1 MLTLLRTEMLKLATT
16 RWPWILVALA
26 LAATL
31 VQALQPVYKSGRDG
45 DPSLGTVL
53 AELEVLDA
61 LSRGALVALLLGVL
75 MVTSEFRHNT
85 VTVSLLQSPR
95 RGRVVTAKALIAMSV
110 GLGLGLAALA
120 IVLAVGLVSGAIQ
133 PQLVNGD
140 IALRVVG
147 LVLTYPLYALLGTAT
162 GCLIPRNQ
170 PLAVVIPV
178 LWLAGLESLA
188 LSSIPQSMRVWS
200 FLGTTAALQNAGDV
214 PLVLPIWAGAGAL
227 LGYAL
232 LLLGAGA
239 LRVARADIS

>member
-1 MLTLLRTEMLKLATT
+1 M
-16 RWPWILVALA
+16 
-26 LAATL
+26 
-31 VQALQPVYKSGRDG
+31 
-45 DPSLGTVL
+45 
-53 AELEVLDA
+53 
-61 LSRGALVALLLGVL
+61 
-75 MVTSEFRHNT
+75 
-85 VTVSLLQSPR
+85 
-95 RGRVVTAKALIAMSV
+95 
-110 GLGLGLAALA
+110 
-120 IVLAVGLVSGAIQ
+120 LAVGLVSGAIQ

-140 IALRVVG
+140 IVLRVVG

-178 LWLAGLESLA
+178 LWLAGLEALA

>member
-1 MLTLLRTEMLKLATT
+1 MLTLLRTELLKLTTT
-16 RWPWILVALA
+16 RWPWILVAVA
-26 LAATL
+26 LAATA

-45 DPSLGTVL
+45 DPTLGTAF
-53 AELEVLDA
+53 AELAVLDA

-95 RGRVVTAKALIAMSV
+95 RGRVVTAKALVAVSV
-110 GLGLGLAALA
+110 GLGLAALA

-133 PQLVNGD
+133 PQLINGD
-140 IALRVVG
+140 IVLRVIG

-162 GCLIPRNQ
+162 GCLLAANQ

-178 LWLAGLESLA
+178 VWLAGLEGLA
-188 LSSIPQSMRVWS
+188 LSSVSPGARVWS

-214 PLVLPIWAGAGAL
+214 PLVLPVWAGAGAL

>member
-110 GLGLGLAALA
+110 SLGLGLAALA

-147 LVLTYPLYALLGTAT
+147 LVLTYPLYALLGTAS

>member
-1 MLTLLRTEMLKLATT
+1 MLTLLRTEMLKLTTT
-16 RWPWILVALA
+16 RWPWILVALT
-26 LAATL
+26 LAATA

-45 DPSLGTVL
+45 DPTLGTAL
-53 AELEVLDA
+53 AELAVLDA
-61 LSRGALVALLLGVL
+61 LGRGALVALLLGVL
-75 MVTSEFRHNT
+75 IVTSEFRHNT
-85 VTVSLLQSPR
+85 VTASLLESPR
-95 RGRVVTAKALIAMSV
+95 RGRVVTAKALVAVSV
-110 GLGLGLAALA
+110 GFALGLAGLV

-140 IALRVVG
+140 IVLRVIG

-162 GCLIPRNQ
+162 GCLLARNQ

-178 LWLAGLESLA
+178 LWLAGLEGFA
-188 LSSIPQSMRVWS
+188 LSSVSQSVRVWS

-214 PLVLPIWAGAGAL
+214 PLVLSIWAGAGAL

-232 LLLGAGA
+232 LLFGAGA